1 MWKGLGISHI
11 SMPAKIFEPKSSINR
26 MCDLWT
32 FAPKYLRAAA
42 DTNDS
47 LERLKYVIAF
57 AMSSVYINCSQNKP
71 FNPILGETN

>member
-1 MWKGLGISHI
+1 
-11 SMPAKIFEPKSSINR
+11 

-57 AMSSVYINCSQNKP
+57 AMSSVYINCSQSKP

>member
-1 MWKGLGISHI
+1 M
-11 SMPAKIFEPKSSINR
+11 SMPAKIFEAKSSINR

-32 FAPKYLRAAA
+32 HAPNYLRAAA

-57 AMSSVYINCSQNKP
+57 AMSSVYICCSQSKP
-71 FNPILGETN
+71 FNPILGETNQGHFHDGS

>member
-1 MWKGLGISHI
+1 
-11 SMPAKIFEPKSSINR
+11 MPAKIFEPKSSISR

-47 LERLKYVIAF
+47 LERLKLVIAF
-57 AMSSVYINCSQNKP
+57 AMSSVYLVCNQSKP

>member
-1 MWKGLGISHI
+1 
-11 SMPAKIFEPKSSINR
+11 MPAKIFEPKSSINR

-32 FAPKYLRAAA
+32 HAPKYLRAAA
-42 DTNDS
+42 DSNDP

-57 AMSSVYINCSQNKP
+57 AMSSVYICCSQSKP